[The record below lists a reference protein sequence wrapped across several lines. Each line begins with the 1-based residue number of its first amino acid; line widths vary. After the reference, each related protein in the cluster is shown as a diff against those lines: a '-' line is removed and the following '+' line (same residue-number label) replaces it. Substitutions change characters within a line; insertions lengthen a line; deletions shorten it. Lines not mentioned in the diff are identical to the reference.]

1 MNDLV
6 TVETVGTE
14 FEADIVCGVLRD
26 AGIRCTH
33 EATPMGAA
41 TLDGMPGGGPRSVLV
56 RPEDV
61 AQAREVLRA
70 RPER

>member
-1 MNDLV
+1 MSDLV

-14 FEADIVCGVLRD
+14 FEAEIVCGVLRD
-26 AGIRCTH
+26 VGIRCTH

-41 TLDGMPGGGPRSVLV
+41 TLDGMPGGGPRAVLV

-61 AQAREVLRA
+61 AQAREVLSA
-70 RPER
+70 RPA

>member
-1 MNDLV
+1 VSDLV
-6 TVETVGTE
+6 IVEAVGTE
-14 FEADIVCGVLRD
+14 FEAEIVCGVLRD

-41 TLDGMPGGGPRSVLV
+41 TLDGMPGGGPRAVLV

-61 AQAREVLRA
+61 TQAREVLSA
-70 RPER
+70 RPA